1 MNPRRSLVTGFASA
15 TVALV
20 IALGLRPVATERIL
34 AAYVLVLAA
43 IVLVVLERVLR
54 TDAAPDAL
62 WIFDRALQRT
72 TQAPMRPPALVV
84 TERDITLG
92 SSNAGHFHARVLP
105 VLREAAATRLAAHH
119 NVDLERQPDAARRLL
134 GDDAWEVVRPDRV
147 EPADPYA
154 PGVPL
159 AQVRAVV
166 DTLEAL

>member
-1 MNPRRSLVTGFASA
+1 VNPRRSLVSGFVFA
-15 TVALV
+15 TIALV
-20 IALGLRPVATERIL
+20 IALGVRPMPMERIL

-43 IVLVVLERVLR
+43 IVLVVLERVIR

-62 WIFDRALQRT
+62 WIFERALRRT
-72 TQAPMRPPALVV
+72 KHAPARPPELVL

-92 SSNAGHFHARVLP
+92 GSNIGHFHSRLLP

-134 GDDAWEVVRPDRV
+134 GDDAWEVVRPDRP
-147 EPADPYA
+147 EPADPFT

-159 AQVRAVV
+159 ARVRELV